1 MLSLKEFKEK
11 LDNQISS
18 DELGKFYG
26 GYDKTVNTTIE
37 QNKFSDKYPD
47 RLHYDFCHDG
57 PDTFD
62 DYRAGNY
69 AVGCC

>member
-1 MLSLKEFKEK
+1 MLSLKDFKEK

-26 GYDKTVNTTIE
+26 GYDKTVYTTAAE
-37 QNKFSDKYPD
+37 NPHQLPGGTHTD
-47 RLHYDFCHDG
+47 RMHYDFCHDG

-62 DYRAGNY
+62 DYRGGNY
-69 AVGCC
+69 AL